1 MHLHSHVPISRLV
14 LVVLLMVAAAQ
25 LPAAH
30 AALGQPEATVSAD
43 VQHLSG
49 SIKSTERASYTVHEI
64 QLPSGGV
71 LREFAV
77 AGGNVFAISWSG
89 PAIPD
94 LRQALG
100 SYFDV
105 FVAAAK
111 VPHSGHTH
119 LQIQQTG
126 FVMQSAG
133 HMRAYSGRAYVPQSI
148 PAGTSL
154 DEIR

>member
-1 MHLHSHVPISRLV
+1 MQTHPQIPVARLACAAL
-14 LVVLLMVAAAQ
+14 LVVAAVQPHVAR
-25 LPAAH
+25 
-30 AALGQPEATVSAD
+30 AALGQPETTVSAD
-43 VQHLSG
+43 VQQLNG
-49 SIKSTERASYTVHEI
+49 SVKSTERTNYTVHEI

-77 AGGNVFAISWSG
+77 PGGNVFAVAWSG
-89 PAIPD
+89 PAIPN

-105 FVAAAK
+105 FATAAK
-111 VPHSGHTH
+111 APHSGHTH
-119 LQIQQTG
+119 LQISQDG

-154 DEIR
+154 EEIR